1 MFRAGQKVDHWSVKY
16 NIGHVPNLPQNVD
29 RFDVIRILGKGGMGT
44 VYLARDQRLDRLV
57 AVKVLHAE
65 DMGEADKRARFMREA
80 RTAAAIRHPNVAT
93 IYEVGET
100 PEGVPF
106 IVMEYSEGETL
117 SQRMRRRP
125 PEAAEFLSIA
135 KQIAAGVAAAHEC
148 GIVHRDLKSANIMI
162 EPTGQVKI
170 LDFGLAKALPTQLP
184 RLTDSSS
191 RRLFGTLHYLA
202 PEQVRGQPADERADL
217 FSVGVILYQMATG
230 QLPFNADAPL
240 MVLEKIRDSEPEPF
254 VARDPA
260 FPTAAT
266 KIIGKLL
273 KKEPHDRYQTARDLL
288 NDLADIDTP
297 TARYAA
303 SVSPTHSSIGRTR
316 PRPRWTRLIMTIV
329 AFAAG
334 AAVIVYF
341 NRHNR
346 AEPVAASGT
355 PPPPIRSM
363 AVLPLDNIANNS
375 NDDFLSVGL
384 ADALVTKLQQIPSLQ
399 VRPTSAVVEFHK
411 KKIDMKTAAEQL
423 HVDSVLEGHFLA
435 AGDLVRVNLQL
446 TDSRTGYNVWADTI
460 DGKRGDLIKLIDDV
474 SSRTVAGLNQKL
486 GVQKSGNA
494 SEPRSS
500 NPRAFEEYLR
510 SRALSGSL
518 VPADH
523 QAQEADLRRAI
534 GFDPNF
540 AAAYAEL
547 AIAMSLGQARGLD
560 TAPDT
565 TERATWYAHQAV
577 RLDPHLAAA
586 HLALG
591 RVFVR
596 DPERFR
602 EAVRENLAALQLN
615 PNDINALNNVANF
628 FVSIGDT
635 QRVRCVGDRLVSLD
649 PNSNEAKIRGYW
661 YVNAVDPEGALS
673 NAPAALAARD
683 TELAGRDIRANAFI
697 LIGNLASAEAEARRI
712 SQLVPQH
719 YLGKSLRAMIAAAK
733 GDRPAAEAA
742 LHSFEADANRL
753 HWAAMRQA
761 FCYAKLGDRDNAMHW
776 VNRAAE
782 LGNHSWFAWVKH
794 PWMQSLQTDPEYQT
808 VIAKMKADLDDVS
821 GDVMGVYQL
830 ICH

>member
-1 MFRAGQKVDHWSVKY
+1 VTD
-16 NIGHVPNLPQNVD
+16 LPQNVD

-65 DMGEADKRARFMREA
+65 DLSDTERRARFMREA
-80 RTAAAIRHPNVAT
+80 RTAASIRHPNVAT
-93 IYEVGET
+93 IFEVGET

-125 PEAAEFLSIA
+125 PEAGEFLSIA
-135 KQIAAGVAAAHEC
+135 KQIAAGVSAAHDC
-148 GIVHRDLKSANIMI
+148 GIVHRDLKAANIML

-170 LDFGLAKALPTQLP
+170 LDFGLAKALPTH
-184 RLTDSSS
+184 LTRQSDSSNS
-191 RRLFGTLHYLA
+191 RIFGTLHYLA
-202 PEQVRGQPADERADL
+202 PEQVRGLPSDARADL
-217 FSVGVILYQMATG
+217 FSVGVILYQIATG

-260 FPTAAT
+260 FPPAAT

-273 KKEPHDRYQTARDLL
+273 KKDPADRYQSAADLRA
-288 NDLADIDTP
+288 DLDDIDTP
-297 TARYAA
+297 TARY
-303 SVSPTHSSIGRTR
+303 STSMSPTHSSIGRTR
-316 PRPRWTRLIMTIV
+316 PRPRWTRLIMTVV
-329 AFAAG
+329 AFVAG
-334 AAVIVYF
+334 AAAIIYF
-341 NRHNR
+341 NRHTR
-346 AEPVAASGT
+346 AEPSQVSGA

-363 AVLPLDNIANNS
+363 AVLPLDNIANNA

-399 VRPTSAVVEFHK
+399 VRPTSAIIEFHK
-411 KKIDMKTAAEQL
+411 KKIDTKTAAEQL

-460 DGKRGDLIKLIDDV
+460 DGKRSDLIKLIDDV

-500 NPRAFEEYLR
+500 NPKAFEEYLR
-510 SRALSGSL
+510 ARALSGSL
-518 VPADH
+518 VPAEH
-523 QAQEADLRRAI
+523 QAQEAALRRAI
-534 GFDPNF
+534 AFDPNF
-540 AAAYAEL
+540 AAAYAEI
-547 AIAMSLGQARGLD
+547 AIAMSLGQSRGLD

-577 RLDPHLAAA
+577 RLDPHLPAA

-591 RVFVR
+591 RVFVKV
-596 DPERFR
+596 PERFR

-615 PNDINALNNVANF
+615 PNDINALSNVASF
-628 FVSIGDT
+628 FVSVGDT

-649 PNSNEAKIRGYW
+649 PNSNEAKTRGYW
-661 YVNAVDPEGALS
+661 FVNAVDPEGALANS
-673 NAPAALAARD
+673 PAALAARD
-683 TELAGRDIRANAFI
+683 SELAGRDIRANAFI
-697 LIGNLASAEAEARRI
+697 LIGNLPSAEAETRRI

-719 YLGKSLRAMIAAAK
+719 YLGKSLRAMIAASK

-742 LHSFEADANRL
+742 LHSFEADADRL

-761 FCYAKLGDRDNAMHW
+761 FCYAKLGDRDNAMRW
-776 VNRAAE
+776 MNRAAQ
-782 LGNHSWFAWVKH
+782 LGNHSWFAWIKH
-794 PWMQSLQTDPEYQT
+794 PWMQSMQADPEFQA

>member
-1 MFRAGQKVDHWSVKY
+1 
-16 NIGHVPNLPQNVD
+16 
-29 RFDVIRILGKGGMGT
+29 
-44 VYLARDQRLDRLV
+44 
-57 AVKVLHAE
+57 
-65 DMGEADKRARFMREA
+65 
-80 RTAAAIRHPNVAT
+80 
-93 IYEVGET
+93 VGET
-100 PEGVPF
+100 AEGVPF

-125 PEAAEFLSIA
+125 VEAGEFLSIA

-170 LDFGLAKALPTQLP
+170 LDFGLAKALPTQLAKS
-184 RLTDSSS
+184 RESSS
-191 RRLFGTLHYLA
+191 SKLFGTLHYLA
-202 PEQVRGQPADERADL
+202 PEQVRGQPSDERTDL
-217 FSVGVILYQMATG
+217 FSVGIILYQIATG

-240 MVLEKIRDSEPEPF
+240 MVLEKIRDAEPEPF

-260 FPTAAT
+260 FPAAAT

-273 KKEPHDRYQTARDLL
+273 KKEPQDRYQSARDLL
-288 NDLADIDTP
+288 ADLEDLDTP
-297 TARYAA
+297 TARYSA
-303 SVSPTHSSIGRTR
+303 SMSPTHSSIGRTR
-316 PRPRWTRLIMTIV
+316 PRPRWSRLALTIL
-329 AFAAG
+329 AFAIG
-334 AAVIVYF
+334 AAAVVYF
-341 NRHNR
+341 NRR
-346 AEPVAASGT
+346 AKSDPTPASGA

-363 AVLPLDNIANNS
+363 AVLPLDNIANNT

-399 VRPTSAVVEFHK
+399 VRPTSAIIEFHK

-460 DGKRGDLIKLIDDV
+460 DGKRADLIKLIDDV

-486 GVQKSGNA
+486 GVQKAGNA

-500 NPRAFEEYLR
+500 NPHAFEEYLR
-510 SRALSGSL
+510 ARALTGSL
-518 VPADH
+518 VPAEH
-523 QAQEADLRRAI
+523 QAQEAALRRAI
-534 GFDPNF
+534 GYDPNF

-565 TERATWYAHQAV
+565 TERAAWYAHQAV
-577 RLDPHLAAA
+577 RLDPRLPAA

-591 RVFVR
+591 RVFVK

-635 QRVRCVGDRLVSLD
+635 QRVRCVGDRLISLD

-673 NAPAALAARD
+673 NSPAALASRD

-697 LIGNLASAEAEARRI
+697 LIGNLASADAEARRI
-712 SQLVPQH
+712 IQLVPQN
-719 YLGKSLRAMIAAAK
+719 YLGKSLRAMIAAAR
-733 GDRPAAEAA
+733 GDRPTAEAA

-761 FCYAKLGDRDNAMHW
+761 FCYAKLGDRDNAMRW
-776 VNRAAE
+776 VNRAAQ

-794 PWMQSLQTDPEYQT
+794 PWAQSLQTDPEFQT
-808 VIAKMKADLDDVS
+808 VIGKMKADLDDVA
-821 GDVMGVYQL
+821 GDVMGVYQT